1 MNCSEPYI
9 GTHWGMVVCVDDYGQ
24 DGMVAGKIYYRY
36 RKNPVCF
43 YELTEAILLMEQIFD
58 DIGYPFAG
66 TENRYFLNKG
76 KPGRKKYTLVRKLS
90 DEDMLKK
97 SGDRGTFI
105 VRVEQR
111 QHSSWQGRV
120 TWVEKNETVVFRS
133 ALELIKLM
141 DEALENGNAQ
151 SKGAEDQE
159 AI

>member
-1 MNCSEPYI
+1 
-9 GTHWGMVVCVDDYGQ
+9 
-24 DGMVAGKIYYRY
+24 
-36 RKNPVCF
+36 
-43 YELTEAILLMEQIFD
+43 
-58 DIGYPFAG
+58 
-66 TENRYFLNKG
+66 
-76 KPGRKKYTLVRKLS
+76 
-90 DEDMLKK
+90 MLKK